1 MSRYTGPRLKV
12 MRALGCEL
20 PGLSR
25 KPLGERNYPPG
36 QHGQRPK
43 RKSEFGSQL
52 IEKQKL
58 RFNYGLGERQ
68 IQRLFRE
75 AKRDKAP
82 TGEKLLE
89 LLERRLD
96 NFVFRAGFAPTAVAA
111 RQLVRH
117 KHVLLNGRSV
127 NIPSIRI
134 RPGDRITLTERA
146 RKIQVVVEALAE
158 PALSRPEWLA
168 FDEASLS
175 AQVMRTPSADE
186 VPFPVEVQQVVE
198 YYAVRL

>member
-12 MRALGCEL
+12 MRALGTEL

-43 RKSEFGSQL
+43 RKSDFGVQL

-58 RFNYGLGERQ
+58 RFNYGLTERQ

-75 AKRDKAP
+75 AKRDRGP
-82 TGEKLLE
+82 TGDKLLE

-96 NFVFRAGFAPTAVAA
+96 NFVFRAGFAPTTVAA

-117 KHVLLNGRSV
+117 KHVLLNGRAV
-127 NIPSIRI
+127 NIPSIRV
-134 RPGDRITLTERA
+134 RPGDRIQLTERA
-146 RKIQVVVEALAE
+146 RSIPVVVEALAE
-158 PALSRPEWLA
+158 PALSRPEWLS
-168 FDEASLS
+168 FDEAEV
-175 AQVMRTPSADE
+175 AATVTRTPSPDE
-186 VPFPVEVQQVVE
+186 VPLPVDVQQVVE

>member
-12 MRALGCEL
+12 MRALGTEL

-43 RKSEFGSQL
+43 RKSGFGVQL

-58 RFNYGLGERQ
+58 RFNYGLTERQ

-75 AKRDKAP
+75 AKRDRGP
-82 TGEKLLE
+82 TGDKLLE

-96 NFVFRAGFAPTAVAA
+96 NFVFRAGFAPTTVAA

-117 KHVLLNGRSV
+117 KHVLLNGRAV
-127 NIPSIRI
+127 NIPSIRV
-134 RPGDRITLTERA
+134 RPGDRIQLTERA
-146 RKIQVVVEALAE
+146 RSIPVVAEALAE

-168 FDEASLS
+168 FDEA
-175 AQVMRTPSADE
+175 AVVATVTRTPSSDE
-186 VPFPVEVQQVVE
+186 VPVPVDVQQVVE

>member
-12 MRALGCEL
+12 MRTLGTEL

-36 QHGQRPK
+36 QHGRRPR
-43 RKSEFGSQL
+43 RKSSFGVQL

-58 RFNYGLGERQ
+58 RFNYGLTEKQ
-68 IQRLFRE
+68 MQRLMRE
-75 AKRDKAP
+75 AKRDRGP
-82 TGEKLLE
+82 TGAKLLE

-96 NFVFRAGFAPTAVAA
+96 NFVFRAGFAPTAIAA

-117 KHVLLNGRSV
+117 KHVLLNGRTV
-127 NIPSIRI
+127 NIASIRVK
-134 RPGDRITLTERA
+134 PGDRIQLSERA
-146 RKIQVVVEALAE
+146 RRIPVVLESLVE
-158 PALSRPEWLA
+158 PALTRPEWLA
-168 FDEASLS
+168 VDEVAFV
-175 AQVMRTPSADE
+175 ATVTRTPSPDE
-186 VPFPVEVQQVVE
+186 VPFPVDVQQVVE

>member
-12 MRALGCEL
+12 MRALGTEL

-43 RKSEFGSQL
+43 RKSGFGVQL

-75 AKRDKAP
+75 AKRDRGP
-82 TGEKLLE
+82 TGDKLLE

-117 KHVLLNGRSV
+117 KHVLLNGRAV
-127 NIPSIRI
+127 NVPSIRV
-134 RPGDRITLTERA
+134 RPGDTVVIVDKARRIPMLLES
-146 RKIQVVVEALAE
+146 IEQPALA
-158 PALSRPEWLA
+158 RPEWLSCDGKA
-168 FDEASLS
+168 FSARVTRLPEAS
-175 AQVMRTPSADE
+175 E
-186 VPFPVEVQQVVE
+186 VPFPVEVQHVVE
-198 YYAVRL
+198 YYAVRI

>member
-1 MSRYTGPRLKV
+1 MSRHTGPRLKV
-12 MRALGCEL
+12 MRALGTEL

-43 RKSEFGSQL
+43 RKSGFGVQL

-58 RFNYGLGERQ
+58 RFNYGLSERQ

-75 AKRDKAP
+75 AKRDRGP
-82 TGEKLLE
+82 TGDKLLE

-96 NFVFRAGFAPTAVAA
+96 NFVFRAGFAPTGVAA

-117 KHVLLNGRSV
+117 KHVLLNGRLV
-127 NIPSIRI
+127 NIPSIRV
-134 RPGDRITLTERA
+134 RPGDRIQLTARA
-146 RKIQVVVEALAE
+146 RRIPVVAESLAE
-158 PALSRPEWLA
+158 PALTRPEWLA
-168 FDEASLS
+168 YDEA
-175 AQVMRTPSADE
+175 ACAATVTRTPAPDE
-186 VPFPVEVQQVVE
+186 VPFPVDVQQVVE

>member
-12 MRALGCEL
+12 MRALGTEL

-43 RKSEFGSQL
+43 RKSGFGVQL

-58 RFNYGLGERQ
+58 RFNYGLTEGQ

-96 NFVFRAGFAPTAVAA
+96 NAVFRAGFAPTAMAA

-117 KHVLLNGRSV
+117 KHVLLNGRAV
-127 NIPSIRI
+127 NIPSIRV
-134 RPGDRITLTERA
+134 RPGDRIALTEKGRRIPVA
-146 RKIQVVVEALAE
+146 LESLAE
-158 PALSRPEWLA
+158 PALARPEWLG
-168 FDEASLS
+168 FDEA
-175 AQVMRTPSADE
+175 ACVATVTRPPAADE
-186 VPFPVEVQQVVE
+186 VPFPIEVQHVVE